1 MRLSLVVREA
11 RGWCGRLG
19 TAMGRQ
25 HRADAQ
31 WHSSEMALRVFACA
45 RGRTCSFHA
54 VCVER
59 VMQGAG
65 SAWLGVWE
73 CWGARRRVG
82 RCPKGDHFGVLKEL
96 LFTAFLA
103 LGKSYTK

>member
-1 MRLSLVVREA
+1 MRAA
-11 RGWCGRLG
+11 RAGHGAPAQGRR
-19 TAMGRQ
+19 T
-25 HRADAQ
+25 

-45 RGRTCSFHA
+45 RGRTRSFHA

-73 CWGARRRVG
+73 CRGARRRVG
-82 RCPKGDHFGVLKEL
+82 RCPKAIIFGVLKEL
-96 LFTAFLA
+96 LFTASKSQ
-103 LGKSYTK
+103 LGILS